1 MLEDHPHSIA
11 VFCQPPNDKD
21 ATASRRRAVHG
32 DACQNEQGA
41 RRTIPSTYLTLTTP
55 SCSRKRGRRRFA
67 LVHENP
73 STCQVAYATEMMCLH
88 TSFHPAGLGK
98 SMGHETHTKNHEKT
112 TWLGT
117 STHEAELNMV
127 RCRVRRDLRAVFAGV
142 ALGDR
147 VAHHV
152 EFSCDFVKVSCR
164 AARQKPVG

>member
-1 MLEDHPHSIA
+1 MGNDHLSRRSSP
-11 VFCQPPNDKD
+11 
-21 ATASRRRAVHG
+21 TAS
-32 DACQNEQGA
+32 
-41 RRTIPSTYLTLTTP
+41 
-55 SCSRKRGRRRFA
+55 
-67 LVHENP
+67 
-73 STCQVAYATEMMCLH
+73 

-117 STHEAELNMV
+117 SIFT
-127 RCRVRRDLRAVFAGV
+127 RRICSV

-164 AARQKPVG
+164 AARQKPAG

>member
-1 MLEDHPHSIA
+1 
-11 VFCQPPNDKD
+11 
-21 ATASRRRAVHG
+21 
-32 DACQNEQGA
+32 
-41 RRTIPSTYLTLTTP
+41 
-55 SCSRKRGRRRFA
+55 
-67 LVHENP
+67 
-73 STCQVAYATEMMCLH
+73 
-88 TSFHPAGLGK
+88 
-98 SMGHETHTKNHEKT
+98 MGHETHTKNHEKT

-164 AARQKPVG
+164 AAMAVAFYVDPDNAIMFLGAGA